1 MKIILLGAPGA
12 GKGTQAVVISEKVGV
27 PAIST
32 GNIIRAAIK
41 TGTKTGLVAKE
52 YVDAGKLVPDEVVIG
67 IIKERLQEDDCKGGY
82 ILDGFPRNIGQT
94 EALEKMGIEID
105 LAINIEVPDEVVEER
120 LGGRKMCEKCN
131 AGYHTVSKPS
141 LKGDACELCG
151 GQLIVRN
158 DDKPE
163 VIRARLQTYH
173 AETAPLMRYYQEKG
187 KLREVIGSE
196 GIEETTASVM
206 AVLGAVS

>member
-1 MKIILLGAPGA
+1 LGAPGA
-12 GKGTQAVVISEKVGV
+12 GKGTQAGVISEKIGV

-41 TGTKTGLVAKE
+41 NGTKTGLTAKE

-67 IIKERLQEDDCKGGY
+67 IIKERLQEGDCKSGC
-82 ILDGFPRNIGQT
+82 ILDGFPRNIWQA

-105 LAINIEVPDEVVEER
+105 LAINIEVPDTEVEER
-120 LGGRKMCEKCN
+120 LCGRRMCEKCN
-131 AGYHTVSKPS
+131 AGYHTISKPS
-141 LKGDACELCG
+141 SKGDVCELCG
-151 GQLIVRN
+151 GRLIVRN

-173 AETAPLMRYYQEKG
+173 AETEPLIKYYQERG
-187 KLREVIGSE
+187 KLREVMGSE

-206 AVLGAVS
+206 AVLGAVR